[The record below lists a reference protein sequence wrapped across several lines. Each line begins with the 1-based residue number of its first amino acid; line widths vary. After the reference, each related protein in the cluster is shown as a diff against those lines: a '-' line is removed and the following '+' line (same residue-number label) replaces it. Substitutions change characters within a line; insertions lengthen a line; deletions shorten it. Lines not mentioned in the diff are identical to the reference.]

1 MTIQK
6 KRARVA
12 RFFAPGRCGVGTKSQ
27 LLGSKVGL
35 QAALFCSPYAVV
47 PAREG
52 DGRLALDP
60 FDFVLCTSLR
70 VTQGQGCNQGEA
82 SPFIYITYS

>member
-6 KRARVA
+6 NAQLGCA
-12 RFFAPGRCGVGTKSQ
+12 FFASGRCGVGTKSQ

-52 DGRLALDP
+52 DGWFDKLTNLVICVGLAKLKSGGGFP
-60 FDFVLCTSLR
+60 L
-70 VTQGQGCNQGEA
+70 
-82 SPFIYITYS
+82 YITYS

>member
-1 MTIQK
+1 MATPQQVRGDNK
-6 KRARVA
+6 KTRNWVA

-52 DGRLALDP
+52 DGRLG
-60 FDFVLCTSLR
+60 DF
-70 VTQGQGCNQGEA
+70 A
-82 SPFIYITYS
+82 